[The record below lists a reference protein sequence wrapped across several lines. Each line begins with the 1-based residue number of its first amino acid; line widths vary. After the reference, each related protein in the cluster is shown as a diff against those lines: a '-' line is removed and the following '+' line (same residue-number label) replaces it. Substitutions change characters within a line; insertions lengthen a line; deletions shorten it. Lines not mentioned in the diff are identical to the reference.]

1 MAYTGL
7 VLDEGDERIEFLAT
21 AADTGRELVS
31 CRIWVAPS
39 RPAPPEH
46 SHPRQEETFRV
57 ERGRL
62 GYITGTVA
70 REGKVGETVVV
81 PAGTNHTFWNA
92 GDEPLVLVADI
103 RPAMRFEDFA
113 ETIHVLIRDG
123 KLAAGGTRPNPL
135 LMAVVARTFR
145 REWRLTHLSPVARAL
160 LPILAFIGRRA
171 GFLGHYR
178 ADGKAGSRAAA
189 SSV

>member
-1 MAYTGL
+1 MAYPGL
-7 VLDEGDERIEFLAT
+7 VLDEGDEQIEFLAT
-21 AADTGRELVS
+21 AADTNGELVR
-31 CRIWVAPS
+31 CRMHVAAS

-62 GYITGTVA
+62 GYMSEATKREAAEGEVA
-70 REGKVGETVVV
+70 VV

-92 GDEPLVLVADI
+92 GDDELVVVIDV
-103 RPAMRFEDFA
+103 RPALRFEDFA
-113 ETIHVLIRDG
+113 ETIHLLIRDG
-123 KLAAGGTRPNPL
+123 KLNAGCRRANPL
-135 LMAVVARTFR
+135 LLAVVADTFR
-145 REWRLTHLSPVARAL
+145 NEWRLTHLSRIARAL

-171 GFLGHYR
+171 GLRGHYR

-189 SSV
+189 SPV